1 MNQRMSQAPPP
12 SRRRAFTLI
21 EVMIVLAIIVAM
33 GGIVAVALFQRQKQ
47 ADVRITRIS
56 LKSIESA
63 IEFFRMDYRRFPFEQ
78 EGLAVLWDKEMLDP
92 DSDESVWTAY
102 LKKKLDKDAWGS
114 EWGYREESELI
125 EGTYDLWSNG
135 PDGEEGTDDDIMLR
149 ESDEEGEF
157 GFSEPGG
164 G

>member
-1 MNQRMSQAPPP
+1 MNQPISRVPTP

-33 GGIVAVALFQRQKQ
+33 GGIVAVALFQRRDQ
-47 ADVRITRIS
+47 ADIRLTRVS
-56 LKSIESA
+56 LNNIKTA
-63 IEFFRMDYRRFPFEQ
+63 IDHFRLDYRRFPTEE
-78 EGLAVLWDKEMLDP
+78 EGLAVLWDGEMLDP
-92 DSDESVWTAY
+92 DSDESIWGAY
-102 LKKKLDKDAWGS
+102 LEEKLDKDVWGS

-135 PDGEEGTDDDIMLR
+135 PDREEGTDDDIMLR
-149 ESDEEGEF
+149 ELDEEDEF

>member
-63 IEFFRMDYRRFPFEQ
+63 IGFFQMDYRRFPFEQ

-149 ESDEEGEF
+149 ESDEEDEF